1 MCSPA
6 FDLNPNEENVEGA
19 VGAGISKD
27 MNVLDEEMKIS
38 YGERDESIG
47 CSCCLVVHRGRRRRL
62 KSLIKTP
69 RRADGEGPCDPV
81 LQISCALLL

>member
-1 MCSPA
+1 MVISFRPLNYLESLDIRMKEEDRLCSPA

-38 YGERDESIG
+38 YRERDESIG

-62 KSLIKTP
+62 FIRK
-69 RRADGEGPCDPV
+69 
-81 LQISCALLL
+81 